1 MTLYTKQN
9 LDKLWKTLDYAE
21 AVMSSSISEVC
32 YGKVHPR
39 RAHQSMEYLKEA
51 IELVNQM
58 QEELKDD

>member
-9 LDKLWKTLDYAE
+9 LDNLWKTLCYTE
-21 AVMSSSISEVC
+21 AVMSSAISEVC
-32 YGKVHPR
+32 YGEVNPR

-58 QEELKDD
+58 KKELKDD